1 MEEDASRDH
10 PASIV
15 SFPTPPATILRRLA
29 RRGFVLPTLAILCLA
44 RFASIGRAD
53 TLESIHKT
61 KRITCGSDMEGGAP
75 YIYLDPEN
83 PNRTIGFEKDLFNAL
98 AADLGAAP
106 VVAQGQWDTLLQV
119 LDSGRVDIVM
129 NGYEWTEEHALR
141 YLSTRPYYV
150 YRLQLMARADAGF
163 RSWSDFTA
171 IDSAR
176 PRRRRIGV
184 LRGSVAER
192 FARENGGSHT
202 TIIGFDGATDAMEAV
217 VNGQIEATL
226 QDVPSARF
234 YVKRMPKLR
243 LVGDPV
249 GRGYYVIYLR
259 KNDVDLKKQLDHT
272 IERMIQN
279 GSLRTIYERYDVWND
294 AQVDLASWTPELF
307 ATTRTEANTSVGNW
321 AIVAKNL
328 PLLLKGAATT
338 VLLAVASMPL
348 ATAIGLI
355 LAIARLYGPR
365 PARFL
370 SRIYIEI
377 VRGTPLML
385 QLYVL
390 FFLFPR
396 LGLTLD
402 PIVAAIAGLAINYS
416 AYEAEIHRAALQAIP
431 IGQFEAALALGMS
444 RGTAIRLIIIP
455 QAARIAT
462 PAITNDFIA
471 LFKDT
476 SVCSAIT
483 LVELTKQYNI
493 LALSTGAVVEFAA
506 TAALFYLLMGLPFS
520 WLSRRFERNAI
531 GAGSGRGIG
540 I

>member
-1 MEEDASRDH
+1 MEVIASHVHAGSTR
-10 PASIV
+10 SIADQL
-15 SFPTPPATILRRLA
+15 ATTA
-29 RRGFVLPTLAILCLA
+29 RRFARQASVPLLLAILSLA
-44 RFASIGRAD
+44 LGAAAARSD
-53 TLESIHKT
+53 TLESIHKNN
-61 KRITCGSDMEGGAP
+61 KIMCGSDMEGGAP

-83 PNRTIGFEKDLFNAL
+83 PGRTIGFEKELFNAL

-106 VVAQGQWDTLLQV
+106 IIAQGQWDTLLQV
-119 LDSGRVDIVM
+119 LDSGRIDIVM
-129 NGYEWTEEHALR
+129 NGYEWTEEHARR
-141 YLSTRPYYV
+141 YLSTRPYYT

-163 RSWSDFTA
+163 RSWSDFAAGASGKT
-171 IDSAR
+171 
-176 PRRRRIGV
+176 RRGRVGV

-192 FARENGGSHT
+192 YARENGGSHT
-202 TIIGFDGATDAMEAV
+202 TVVGFDGATDAMEAV

-234 YVKRMPKLR
+234 YVKRMRKLR

-259 KNDVDLKKQLDHT
+259 KNDTALKTKLDLTLK
-272 IERMIQN
+272 RMIDD
-279 GSLRTIYERYDVWND
+279 GSLRTIFERYDVWDD
-294 AQVDLASWTPELF
+294 AQVDLATWTPELF
-307 ATTRTEANTSVGNW
+307 TTARTEANTTVGNW
-321 AIVAKNL
+321 TIVARNL
-328 PLLLKGAATT
+328 PLLLKGAAMT
-338 VLLAVASMPL
+338 VMLAVASMPL

-355 LAIARLYGPR
+355 LAIARLYGPG
-365 PARFL
+365 PARIL
-370 SRIYIEI
+370 SRIYIET

-390 FFLFPR
+390 FFLFPK

-431 IGQFEAALALGMS
+431 VGQFEAALALGMS
-444 RGTAIRLIIIP
+444 RGTAIRLVIIP

-520 WLSRRFERNAI
+520 WLSRRFERSAI
-531 GAGSGRGIG
+531 GAESGRGIG

>member
-1 MEEDASRDH
+1 MEENASQVHSPSTRSI
-10 PASIV
+10 PA
-15 SFPTPPATILRRLA
+15 PPATIDRRLA
-29 RRGFVLPTLAILCLA
+29 RRGFVTRTLAIFLLALCA
-44 RFASIGRAD
+44 AVGRAD
-53 TLESIHKT
+53 TLETIHKT
-61 KRITCGSDMEGGAP
+61 NKITCGSDMEGGAP

-83 PNRTIGFEKDLFNAL
+83 PGSTIGFERELFNAL
-98 AADLGAAP
+98 AADLGAEP
-106 VVAQGQWDTLLQV
+106 IVAQGQWDTLLQV

-129 NGYEWTEEHALR
+129 NGYEWTEEHARR

-150 YRLQLMARADAGF
+150 YRLQLMARAGAGF
-163 RSWSDFTA
+163 RSWSDFA
-171 IDSAR
+171 ANDSGGK
-176 PRRRRIGV
+176 RRRRVGV

-192 FARENGGSHT
+192 FARENGGSRMT
-202 TIIGFDGATDAMEAV
+202 VVGFDGATDAMEAV
-217 VNGQIEATL
+217 VNGQIDATL

-234 YVKRMPKLR
+234 YVKRMRKLR

-259 KNDVDLKKQLDHT
+259 KNDIALKDKLDLTLK
-272 IERMIQN
+272 RMIDD
-279 GSLRTIYERYDVWND
+279 GSLRTIFERYDVWND
-294 AQVDLASWTPELF
+294 AQVDLAAWTPDLF
-307 ATTRTEANTSVGNW
+307 ATERTEANTTLGNW
-321 AIVAKNL
+321 SIVARNL

-355 LAIARLYGPR
+355 LALARLYGPR

-370 SRIYIEI
+370 SRVYIEI
-377 VRGTPLML
+377 IRGTPLML
-385 QLYVL
+385 QLYIL

-444 RGTAIRLIIIP
+444 RGMAIRLVVIP

-520 WLSRRFERNAI
+520 WLSRRFERSAI